1 MVVIVVFASVT
12 SSYPLLFIRDQ
23 DLLKV
28 KFEIKMQGSLL
39 QLLIHLHVRVHIC
52 WSFLFVASLLV
63 KIHWQWW
70 WTVLL
75 YAERFDHHCPW
86 VGNCVGLRNYRYFY
100 LFLVSLSVHC
110 LFMFACVLVHLI
122 LRMFALFLCINV
134 KNFISAT
141 VFCCWSS

>member
-52 WSFLFVASLLV
+52 
-63 KIHWQWW
+63 
-70 WTVLL
+70 
-75 YAERFDHHCPW
+75 
-86 VGNCVGLRNYRYFY
+86 
-100 LFLVSLSVHC
+100 
-110 LFMFACVLVHLI
+110 
-122 LRMFALFLCINV
+122 
-134 KNFISAT
+134 
-141 VFCCWSS
+141 